1 MNFYIQAGEKYYY
14 FNYKHSNR
22 TLGVYSFNNKF
33 NRVITSLAPKKRRFK
48 GDNRGDL
55 LILNVSS
62 KRKAEAF
69 LDRMLMEED
78 F

>member
-1 MNFYIQAGEKYYY
+1 MNLYIQAGEKYYF

-22 TLGVYSFNNKF
+22 TFSVYSFNKRF
-33 NRVITSLAPKKRRFK
+33 GRVITSLSPKKRRFK
-48 GDNRGDL
+48 GENRGDL
-55 LILNVSS
+55 FILNISS